1 MTDIVR
7 DRFVHKV
14 LKEEGEKLLSA
25 QTRRIEARLGS
36 RTGTLLHRR
45 SVRTYGGDGDF
56 DGVLVFT
63 HPVYERFLDMARLGD
78 QEKTTRRRIHNRPV
92 MATYNRVADRL
103 MTEFTDAVQAQ
114 LRDEIRSIREKVL
127 RQQ

>member
-14 LKEEGEKLLSA
+14 LKEEGEKLLSS
-25 QTRRIEARLGS
+25 QTRRIEARLES
-36 RTGTLLHRR
+36 RTGALLHRR
-45 SVRTYGGDGDF
+45 SIRIDGGHGDF

-92 MATYNRVADRL
+92 MATFNRVADRL
-103 MTEFTDAVQAQ
+103 MTEFTSAVQEQ
-114 LRDEIRSIREKVL
+114 LRDEIRSIREKFL
-127 RQQ
+127 QQP